1 VLVAGHNAFQYL
13 GERYGFEVHALTGI
27 SPDDSPT
34 PRDIERAQA
43 VVEDEGVSHVLAP
56 VFESDRA
63 ARRLAEETSVEGV
76 LPITALAGRTEEWDE
91 QGWRY
96 EDVMREVNL
105 ATLREALGA

>member
-1 VLVAGHNAFQYL
+1 
-13 GERYGFEVHALTGI
+13 LTGI

-43 VVEDEGVSHVLAP
+43 VIEEEGVSHVLAP

-76 LPITALAGRTEEWDE
+76 LPITALASRTEEWDE

-96 EDVMREVNL
+96 EDVMREGNL